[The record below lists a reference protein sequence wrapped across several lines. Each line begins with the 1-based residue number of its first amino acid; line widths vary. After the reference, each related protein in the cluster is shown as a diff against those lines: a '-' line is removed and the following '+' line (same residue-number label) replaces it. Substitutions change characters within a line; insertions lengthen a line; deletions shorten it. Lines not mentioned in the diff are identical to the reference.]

1 VSWLTG
7 TRPEVERTWFRLRFQ
22 SRTDHR
28 GLTSFFDALFASG
41 AHGVVLQVQVRPTRN
56 ATIGKASTGKATT
69 SSGATGNG
77 GKRGDC
83 RSRSVSRI
91 EHVLGVPVAK
101 AKQVASLV
109 RTLLPDV
116 LIEEIEANKQ
126 RYVDEGHQGHERR
139 GANMFPEGSVYEA
152 VDIRTSSN
160 SRVVGRHTYE
170 ATSASVLSALQ
181 TCSEQE
187 GALVQWVL
195 GRTTNA
201 FVVPNKVTDP
211 GSGSWTKDLLVSPF
225 RAPKELDPEARNA
238 LIQKVSERRV
248 QALGRLAVS
257 SASITRNQQ
266 IVQSLFSAL
275 RTSEEAGVTLKKSAG
290 SIEAARTAS
299 TPRRFP
305 MSLTAHELASLV
317 LWPLS
322 DGALSLVTAK
332 GPRLLPPSEV
342 PSGKPERTFA
352 DTTYPG
358 RTQPL
363 GLPVREALRHLHLLG
378 PTGTGK
384 STVMLNLIVADV
396 LAGHGVVVVD
406 PKGDLIR
413 DVLCRIPDTRRSDV
427 VVIDAAD
434 DQAPVGLN
442 PLQVGGQGQGRS
454 QGQSHGQQQ
463 DQDHGQ
469 HEGRQQRPSEASCE
483 LLADSLLAVFKGLYA
498 DSWGPRT
505 EDLLHASLLTLM
517 TPPGATLVGLPLLL
531 TNKAY
536 RMQTLKGVD
545 DPLVLEPFWRWYEG
559 LSEAERSTVIAP
571 LMNKLRAFLL
581 RPSLRRVVGQ
591 PKPRFDL
598 RSVFTDQ
605 KILLV
610 SLAKGSLGPEGAAL
624 LGSLLVSQLWQAAQ
638 ERVQVPEHGRRPVLI
653 YLDEFQEYLHLPT
666 DLAAV
671 LAQSRSL
678 GVGLTLAHQHLR
690 QLPKAMES
698 AVMANARSRVCF
710 QLSPEDAT
718 SMARTTELLE
728 AKDFLGL
735 DAFEIYASLSTN
747 GRTSNFV
754 SARTSPPT
762 APCSDEAEIRRLSR
776 QSFGVA
782 RADIDKALSQLAGV
796 GPTAASPDAP
806 PIGRRR

>member
-22 SRTDHR
+22 SRMDHR
-28 GLTSFFDALFASG
+28 SLTSFFDALFASG
-41 AHGVVLQVQVRPTRN
+41 AHGVVLQVQVRPTKK
-56 ATIGKASTGKATT
+56 ATIGKASTKESASTANAEEMGK
-69 SSGATGNG
+69 SV
-77 GKRGDC
+77 KR
-83 RSRSVSRI
+83 RRNSPVSRI
-91 EHVLGVPVAK
+91 EHLLGVPEAK
-101 AKQVASLV
+101 VTQVASLLH
-109 RTLLPDV
+109 TLLPDV
-116 LIEEIEANKQ
+116 LVEELHAN
-126 RYVDEGHQGHERR
+126 EGHQGHDEHRVNPFR
-139 GANMFPEGSVYEA
+139 EGIAKQA

-160 SRVVGRHTYE
+160 SRVVGRHAYE

-211 GSGSWTKDLLVSPF
+211 GSGSWAKDLLIAPF

-257 SASITRNQQ
+257 SSSITRNEQ

-275 RTSEEAGVTLKKSAG
+275 RTSEEAGVTLKKSSG
-290 SIEAARTAS
+290 SIEAARTAA

-342 PSGKPERTFA
+342 PSGKPERPFA
-352 DTTYPG
+352 ETTYPG

-384 STVMLNLIVADV
+384 STVMLNLIAADMQ
-396 LAGHGVVVVD
+396 AGHGVVVVD

-413 DVLCRIPDTRRSDV
+413 DVLCRIPSARRNDV

-442 PLQVGGQGQGRS
+442 PLQIG
-454 QGQSHGQQQ
+454 QQ
-463 DQDHGQ
+463 DQAQGQ
-469 HEGRQQRPSEASCE
+469 RKSRHQRPTEATRE

-517 TPPGATLVGLPLLL
+517 TRPDATLVGLPLLL
-531 TNKAY
+531 TNKTY
-536 RMQTLKGVD
+536 RMQTLKSVD

-581 RPSLRRVVGQ
+581 RPSLRRIVGQ
-591 PKPRFDL
+591 PRPGFDL
-598 RSVFTDQ
+598 RSVFTEQ

-610 SLAKGSLGPEGAAL
+610 SLAKGSLGPKGAAL

-638 ERVQVPEHGRRPVLI
+638 ERVQVPEQHRRPVLV

-678 GVGLTLAHQHLR
+678 GLGLTLAHQHLR

-718 SMARTTELLE
+718 AMARTTELLE

-735 DAFEIYASLSTN
+735 DAFEIYAALSTN
-747 GRTSNFV
+747 GRTTDFV
-754 SARTSPPT
+754 SARTNPPP
-762 APCSDEAEIRRLSR
+762 APCSHEAEIRRMSR
-776 QSFGVA
+776 QSFGVP
-782 RADIDKALSQLAGV
+782 RADIDTALSGLAGV
-796 GPTAASPDAP
+796 GPTAAADAP